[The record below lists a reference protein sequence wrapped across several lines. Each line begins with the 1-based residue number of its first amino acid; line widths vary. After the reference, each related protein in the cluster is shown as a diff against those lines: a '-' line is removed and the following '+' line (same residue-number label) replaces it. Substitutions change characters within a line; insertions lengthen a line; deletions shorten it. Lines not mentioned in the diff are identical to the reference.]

1 MERPAY
7 STDLKEDQWQ
17 LIEPLLPPPKPRGR
31 RRTVNVREIL
41 NAILYLLR
49 TGCQWRNLPHDFPPW
64 GTVHSYY
71 WRWGWDGVWERVHDA
86 LRDQLRHAQGRDP
99 SPSLAIVDSQ
109 SVKST
114 EKGDRAVTTPA
125 RK

>member
-7 STDLKEDQWQ
+7 STDMTDDQWQ

-49 TGCQWRNLPHDFPPW
+49 TGCQWRNLPHDFPPR

-71 WRWGWDGVWERVHDA
+71 WRWGRDGVWERVHDA
-86 LRDQLRHAQGRDP
+86 LRDQLRRAQGRDK

-114 EKGDRAVTTPA
+114 EKGDRAATTPA

>member
-1 MERPAY
+1 MKRPAY
-7 STDLKEDQWQ
+7 TSDLTDAQWQ
-17 LIEPLLPPPKPRGR
+17 LVEALLPPPKPRGR
-31 RRTVNVREIL
+31 RRTVDARQVI

-71 WRWGWDGVWERVHDA
+71 WRWGRDGVWQRVHDA
-86 LRDQLRHAQGRDP
+86 LRDQLRHAQRREV

-109 SVKST
+109 SIRTT
-114 EKGDRAVTTPA
+114 EKGDRAAMTPP